1 MKLSNLIACICEGA
15 AKEAIIE
22 LLLESDK
29 LIFNRQQLLEEQIIR
44 CRKAV
49 YTAPQELRFCYS
61 LHIHYPTKRE
71 QNKVRYPV
79 HWGEKGGN
87 AS

>member
-1 MKLSNLIACICEGA
+1 MILSNLIACICEGA
-15 AKEAIIE
+15 AEEAIIE

-61 LHIHYPTKRE
+61 LHIHSPMNRE
-71 QNKVRYPV
+71 KNKVRYPDP
-79 HWGEKGGN
+79 WGEEGDN